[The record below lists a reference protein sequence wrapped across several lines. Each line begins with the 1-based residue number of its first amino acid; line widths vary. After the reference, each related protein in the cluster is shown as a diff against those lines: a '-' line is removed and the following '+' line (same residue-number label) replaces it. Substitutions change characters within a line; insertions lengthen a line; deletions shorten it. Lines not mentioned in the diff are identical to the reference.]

1 MLVAGR
7 CGCRKSGARCS
18 SKCHNGKPCSNEKD
32 TTLPQRKKPLPKKFK
47 LAEEISSDEDL
58 CTPLKNRLR
67 QCSSMTATKSV
78 GQEDIIHIEGIQG
91 MQLFHNDNQL
101 MITKQNLHYFV
112 S

>member
-1 MLVAGR
+1 
-7 CGCRKSGARCS
+7 
-18 SKCHNGKPCSNEKD
+18 
-32 TTLPQRKKPLPKKFK
+32 
-47 LAEEISSDEDL
+47 
-58 CTPLKNRLR
+58 
-67 QCSSMTATKSV
+67 MTATKSV